1 MNLTEAFLLAMAS
14 WRLAAFLIDD
24 DGPFHLMSRF
34 RQLIGIEETD
44 FGLNVPDW
52 FPLNLFGCVSCMA
65 FWTAILMWSV
75 WYFQPIVVQ
84 ILGIWGFAS
93 FIAWIVAYL
102 GRRHGA

>member
-1 MNLTEAFLLAMAS
+1 MDLPSLFFLGLAS

-24 DGPFHLMSRF
+24 DGPFHLMSKF

-52 FPLNLFGCVSCMA
+52 FPLNLYGCVSCMSL
-65 FWTAILMWSV
+65 WTAILLWGV
-75 WYFQPIVVQ
+75 GYFQPMIVQ

-93 FIAWIVAYL
+93 FIAWIVSYL
-102 GRRHGA
+102 KRQHGT